1 MSGGVKIGGGS
12 EASSFSPSATPSTTG
27 EANPN
32 GTPTL
37 PDGTPFNLV
46 TTAPTPY
53 LSSSPD
59 GNSIGASSNSLETP
73 GTFKEGAKLAKGIE
87 LPSVISSQMVRA
99 FVPGVTIDG
108 NPIAQYQDSQLFLP
122 VYNAAHA
129 GSADNYVE
137 IGPWAPIA
145 IQNVTGAAHLKTEG
159 DTGLFDVVADEP
171 GSIAL
176 YFTQLGAHQH
186 ETAVNGNGQSNPD
199 WPNQYTLHL
208 KPYQKVWVIDRNGN
222 QILWDDGV
230 TPMALDAGPNGDFSI
245 QVPQTATNQDAV
257 FGLLL
262 DVDPSQQGVQATAI
276 KFNADLMIIRAKPE
290 KTCSIVMG

>member
-1 MSGGVKIGGGS
+1 M
-12 EASSFSPSATPSTTG
+12 
-27 EANPN
+27 
-32 GTPTL
+32 
-37 PDGTPFNLV
+37 

-129 GSADNYVE
+129 GSADNY
-137 IGPWAPIA
+137 IWARLPRAPIA

-276 KFNADLMIIRAKPE
+276 KVQRGPDDNPGKTGENMFDSNGVAAITISAIPE
-290 KTCSIVMG
+290 Q